1 MTEDLLQQVREKERR
16 KAEAVGRDYAS
27 RPASYK
33 GSLSLKLDRFTTR
46 RRSRS
51 PTKRVETVRAS
62 SPPAAASSGGSEQR
76 STEVSREAEER
87 LRKLRMAYGD
97 ASTKPQSDDE

>member
-51 PTKRVETVRAS
+51 PTKRVETVRTS
-62 SPPAAASSGGSEQR
+62 SPPPSTTTSAGSEQR
-76 STEVSREAEER
+76 STEAEER

-97 ASTKPQSDDE
+97 ASRKPQSDDE